1 MSNIYVKHLVLAK
14 EKPYVRILDEKDFF
28 IKINDYKGIIYTI
41 IGNNKTEIQ
50 SHAIEVANE
59 SNISH
64 SKYRKVLR
72 NHLSFTKINEDKYL
86 YFNKPMDNIGYYA
99 CVSLTKGYNFKY
111 INNMAY
117 WHVCGDKEKL
127 SKSLGTPE
135 IIKEYIL
142 QHEKRN
148 DVYSYF

>member
-41 IGNNKTEIQ
+41 ISNNKAEVQ
-50 SHAIEVANE
+50 SHAIEIANK
-59 SNISH
+59 SNIHHDSRYH
-64 SKYRKVLR
+64 KILQ
-72 NHLSFTKINEDKYL
+72 NHLSFTKINKDKYL
-86 YFNKPMDNIGYYA
+86 YFNKPMENMGFYA

-111 INNMAY
+111 IDNMGY

-127 SKSLGTPE
+127 FTMGKAPK
-135 IIKEYIL
+135 IIKEYI
-142 QHEKRN
+142 
-148 DVYSYF
+148 